1 MKEKMKEESK
11 RKLLS
16 FVYYNIHPMKFIVSK
31 SFDDFKKENLYFLD
45 GLTQKQIKMELTLNK
60 KLSLIQ
66 KEFKASKSKFN
77 SFGKYNFRSAE
88 DILEALKPF
97 NEKYG
102 VYFTVVESLSNIGDL
117 PIIKTRATIHD
128 IDGVQEID
136 ATAIVGVDLAQKG
149 MQIPQAFGSASSYGK
164 KYALGNLLLIDDTQ
178 DADATN
184 THGKESKPEVKEK
197 ELSWLNKN
205 TPEFTQAIE
214 YLKKGGKLAA
224 IETKYKLSKS
234 VKDELLKI
242 K

>member
-1 MKEKMKEESK
+1 M
-11 RKLLS
+11 KLL
-16 FVYYNIHPMKFIVSK
+16 H
-31 SFDDFKKENLYFLD
+31 E
-45 GLTQKQIKMELTLNK
+45 
-60 KLSLIQ
+60 KLSKIQ
-66 KEFKASKSKFN
+66 VEFKSNKSKFN

-117 PIIKTRATIHD
+117 PIIKTIATIHD
-128 IDGVQEID
+128 IDGVQEIK

-184 THGKESKPEVKEK
+184 THGKEISKPVAEVTEK

-205 TPEFTQAIE
+205 TPQFTQAIE
-214 YLKKGGKLAA
+214 YLKKGGKLDT
-224 IETKYKLSKS
+224 IESKYKLSKS

>member
-1 MKEKMKEESK
+1 M
-11 RKLLS
+11 KLL
-16 FVYYNIHPMKFIVSK
+16 H
-31 SFDDFKKENLYFLD
+31 E
-45 GLTQKQIKMELTLNK
+45 
-60 KLSLIQ
+60 KLSKIQ
-66 KEFKASKSKFN
+66 VEFKSNKSKFN

-117 PIIKTRATIHD
+117 PVIKTIATIHD
-128 IDGVQEID
+128 IDGVQEIE

-205 TPEFTQAIE
+205 TPQYSQAIE
-214 YLKKGGKLAA
+214 YLMKGGKLET
-224 IETKYKLSKS
+224 IESKYKLSKS